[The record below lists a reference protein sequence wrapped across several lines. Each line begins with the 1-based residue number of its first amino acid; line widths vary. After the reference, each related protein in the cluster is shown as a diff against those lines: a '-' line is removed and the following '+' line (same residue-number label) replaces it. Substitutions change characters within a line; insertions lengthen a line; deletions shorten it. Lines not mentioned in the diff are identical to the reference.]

1 VGTLDNTNPT
11 RLSKQY
17 YGSPLTRFEEAT
29 VGAEGCLPF
38 ISGLDAHII
47 EALTDVKFY
56 EVPGS
61 TELGDKFRDE
71 EEKVSVL
78 NGYSVQYTIVLNQPE
93 RTIFLFN
100 EEHRSYYRGFERSDL
115 SRT

>member
-17 YGSPLTRFEEAT
+17 YGSPLTRFKEAT
-29 VGAEGCLPF
+29 VDAEGCLPF

-47 EALTDVKFY
+47 EALMDIKFY

-61 TELGDKFRDE
+61 AELGDKFRNE

-78 NGYSVQYTIVLNQPE
+78 DGYSVQHTIVLNQPE
-93 RTIFLFN
+93 QTIFLFN
-100 EEHRSYYRGFERSDL
+100 EEHRSYYRRFERSDS